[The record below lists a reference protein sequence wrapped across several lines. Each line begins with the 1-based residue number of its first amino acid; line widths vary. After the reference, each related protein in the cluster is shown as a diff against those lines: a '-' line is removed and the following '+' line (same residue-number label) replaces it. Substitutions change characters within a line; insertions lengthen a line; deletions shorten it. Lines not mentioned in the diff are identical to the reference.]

1 MRFNCNKESGSFRC
15 CSFSEFP
22 WLTELNLINLNI
34 QEIPDDI
41 HHMQVLEKLDLSG
54 NNFSGLPSSM
64 MLLSKLKH
72 VTLCN
77 CRKLEALPKLYQLEA
92 LTVSDCINLRTLV
105 SLPQAEQNHGS
116 YSLLELRL
124 DNCKSVESLS
134 DELSHFTKLT
144 YLDISR
150 HDFITVPTSIN
161 DLPSLV
167 TLCLNYCR
175 KLKSLTE
182 LPLSVKYIYAHGCKS
197 LEIFSFSIDHS
208 VQHLDLSPCFH
219 WDQGYNQ
226 ISRFPVGG
234 HCEEVP
240 VCACFQKSEI
250 LGTYNQGTRSLGS
263 LSTKRFNFKTLAYI
277 VCMGMFIF
285 CRRQTIATK

>member
-1 MRFNCNKESGSFRC
+1 
-15 CSFSEFP
+15 
-22 WLTELNLINLNI
+22 
-34 QEIPDDI
+34 
-41 HHMQVLEKLDLSG
+41 MQVLEKLDLSG